1 VASNLKVNVT
11 GGLGNQ
17 LFKVMAGYQFS
28 QRLGNSLVIDTSWYE
43 KNASFGGP
51 VSHRKY
57 ELDFF
62 PYLRQNLVLQ
72 SNSKSYRWD
81 RKRAQIARRING
93 KIALRAGFITDVNY
107 QELKISKRN
116 YVMDGNFENWL
127 LLPADEELTKL
138 LELPRDYSAWFEEN
152 QKKLDSSD
160 YITLH
165 IRMGDY
171 LNLPHI
177 YDVLTPRY
185 YVDAVAQVREVIGAL
200 PIVLFSDN
208 TKDAINWLS
217 NAIKIDQVIENDDFA
232 SAGEVLVLQSMGRVV
247 AAHSTFSWWSAKLG
261 TLFGTTKCVA
271 VPSRYFRDPLKHSSE
286 LHVQGWLKVNV

>member
-1 VASNLKVNVT
+1 MASNLKVNVT

-43 KNASFGGP
+43 KNSSFGGP

-152 QKKLDSSD
+152 QKSLILQ
-160 YITLH
+160 IT
-165 IRMGDY
+165 
-171 LNLPHI
+171 
-177 YDVLTPRY
+177 
-185 YVDAVAQVREVIGAL
+185 
-200 PIVLFSDN
+200 
-208 TKDAINWLS
+208 
-217 NAIKIDQVIENDDFA
+217 
-232 SAGEVLVLQSMGRVV
+232 
-247 AAHSTFSWWSAKLG
+247 
-261 TLFGTTKCVA
+261 
-271 VPSRYFRDPLKHSSE
+271 
-286 LHVQGWLKVNV
+286 

>member
-1 VASNLKVNVT
+1 
-11 GGLGNQ
+11 
-17 LFKVMAGYQFS
+17 
-28 QRLGNSLVIDTSWYE
+28 
-43 KNASFGGP
+43 
-51 VSHRKY
+51 
-57 ELDFF
+57 
-62 PYLRQNLVLQ
+62 
-72 SNSKSYRWD
+72 
-81 RKRAQIARRING
+81 
-93 KIALRAGFITDVNY
+93 
-107 QELKISKRN
+107 
-116 YVMDGNFENWL
+116 
-127 LLPADEELTKL
+127 
-138 LELPRDYSAWFEEN
+138 
-152 QKKLDSSD
+152 
-160 YITLH
+160 
-165 IRMGDY
+165 MGDY

-232 SAGEVLVLQSMGRVV
+232 SAGEVLVLQSMGRGVV